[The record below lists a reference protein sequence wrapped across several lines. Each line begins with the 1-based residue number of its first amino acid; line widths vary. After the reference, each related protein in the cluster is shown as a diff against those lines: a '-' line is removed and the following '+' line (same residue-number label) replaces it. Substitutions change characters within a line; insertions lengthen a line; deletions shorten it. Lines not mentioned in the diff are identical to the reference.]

1 MTSVLPMGVN
11 LRNIADPKRIEL
23 EELGGKTVAIDAF
36 NTLYQFLSIIRGMT
50 GELLRDNK
58 GRVTSHLSGLFYRNM
73 NLLEEGMK
81 LIYVFDGIPPKLK
94 SLEIQRRR
102 EVKVVAGEMY
112 KEALER
118 KDYEAAKKF
127 ASATAYLDNQM
138 VDESKNLLDL
148 MGIPWVQAPSE
159 GEATAAYLTTTG
171 RADFAGSQDYDSLL
185 FGALRLVRNLTISGK
200 RKLPNR
206 NTRVDVIPE
215 TVYLSDVLGK
225 NGITREQLIDIGILL
240 GTDFNPDGF
249 AGIGPAT
256 ALKLVKKYSRIE
268 NMPDLK
274 GKMNFD
280 PNEIREI
287 FLHPK
292 VSTRDDLVLTQKPP
306 QNDAL
311 LSFLV
316 DEHNFSKE
324 RIDAALQRLNARK
337 NVESQS
343 LEQWFS

>member
-1 MTSVLPMGVN
+1 MGVN
-11 LRNIADPKRIEL
+11 LRNIAEPKKIEL

-73 NLLEEGMK
+73 NLLEDGLK

-112 KEALER
+112 KDALEK
-118 KDYEAAKKF
+118 KDYEAAKKY

-138 VDESKNLLDL
+138 VEESKKLLDL

-159 GEATAAYLTTTG
+159 GEATAAYLTTRG
-171 RADFAGSQDYDSLL
+171 KADFAGSQDYDSLL

-225 NGITREQLIDIGILL
+225 NAITRDQLIDIGILL

-249 AGIGPAT
+249 PGIGPAT
-256 ALKLVKKYSRIE
+256 ALKLIKKYSQIE
-268 NMPDLK
+268 NVPDLK
-274 GKMNFD
+274 GKLNFD

-287 FLHPK
+287 FKNPK
-292 VSTRDDLVLTQKPP
+292 VSTREDLDLSQKPP
-306 QNDAL
+306 DNEGL
-311 LSFLV
+311 VSFLV
-316 DEHNFSKE
+316 DERSFSKE

-337 NVESQS
+337 KVESQS

>member
-1 MTSVLPMGVN
+1 MGVN
-11 LRNIADPKRIEL
+11 LRNIADPKKIEL
-23 EELGGKTVAIDAF
+23 EDLSGKTVAIDAF

-73 NLLEEGMK
+73 NLLEAGMK
-81 LIYVFDGIPPKLK
+81 LIYVFDGVPPKLK

-112 KEALER
+112 KEALEK
-118 KDYEAAKKF
+118 KDFESAKKF

-138 VDESKNLLDL
+138 VEESKKLLDL

-159 GEATAAYLTTTG
+159 GEATAAYLTVAG
-171 RADFAGSQDYDSLL
+171 KADFAGSQDYDSLL
-185 FGALRLVRNLTISGK
+185 FGATRLVRNLTISGK

-215 TVYLSDVLGK
+215 TVYLSEVLGK

-249 AGIGPAT
+249 EGIGPAT
-256 ALKLVKKYSRIE
+256 ALKLIKKYSKIE
-268 NMPDLK
+268 EIPQLK
-274 GKMNFD
+274 GKINFD

-287 FLHPK
+287 FVHPQ
-292 VSTRDDLVLTQKPP
+292 VSTRDDLDLKQKLPESEG
-306 QNDAL
+306 L
-311 LSFLV
+311 RKFLV
-316 DEHNFSKE
+316 DDHDFSKE
-324 RIDAALQRLNARK
+324 RIDAALQRLEARK
-337 NVESQS
+337 KVESQS
-343 LEQWFS
+343 LEQWFSN

>member
-1 MTSVLPMGVN
+1 
-11 LRNIADPKRIEL
+11 
-23 EELGGKTVAIDAF
+23 
-36 NTLYQFLSIIRGMT
+36 MT

-73 NLLEEGMK
+73 NLMEAGMK
-81 LIYVFDGIPPKLK
+81 LIYVFDGTPPKLK

-112 KEALER
+112 MEALEK
-118 KDYEAAKKF
+118 KDYEAAKKY

-138 VDESKNLLDL
+138 VEESKKLLDL

-159 GEATAAYLTTTG
+159 GEATAAHLTITG
-171 RADFAGSQDYDSLL
+171 KADFAGSQDYDSLL
-185 FGALRLVRNLTISGK
+185 FGAQRLVRNLTISGK

-215 TVYLSDVLGK
+215 TVYLSEVLSK
-225 NGITREQLIDIGILL
+225 NAITREQLIDIGILL

-256 ALKLVKKYSRIE
+256 ALKLIRSIPRSKIFQIIR
-268 NMPDLK
+268 
-274 GKMNFD
+274 GKINLD

-287 FLHPK
+287 FLHPN
-292 VSTRDDLVLTQKPP
+292 VSTRDDLDP
-306 QNDAL
+306 
-311 LSFLV
+311 S
-316 DEHNFSKE
+316 SKATRN
-324 RIDAALQRLNARK
+324 RIA
-337 NVESQS
+337 
-343 LEQWFS
+343 

>member
-1 MTSVLPMGVN
+1 MGVN
-11 LRNIADPKRIEL
+11 LRNIADPKKIEL

-36 NTLYQFLSIIRGMT
+36 NTLYQFLSIIRGIT

-73 NLLEEGMK
+73 NLLEAGMK
-81 LIYVFDGIPPKLK
+81 LIYVFDGTPPKLK
-94 SLEIQRRR
+94 TLEIQRRR

-112 KEALER
+112 KEALEK
-118 KDYEAAKKF
+118 KDYEAAKKY

-138 VDESKNLLDL
+138 VEESKKLLDL

-159 GEATAAYLTTTG
+159 GEATAAYLTISG
-171 RADFAGSQDYDSLL
+171 KADFAGSQDYDSLL
-185 FGALRLVRNLTISGK
+185 FGAQRLVRNLTISGK

-215 TVYLSDVLGK
+215 TVYLSEVLSK
-225 NGITREQLIDIGILL
+225 NAITREQLIDIGILL

-256 ALKLVKKYSRIE
+256 ALKFIKKYSKIE
-268 NMPDLK
+268 NIPDLR
-274 GKMNFD
+274 GKINFD

-292 VSTRDDLVLTQKPP
+292 ISSREDLDLGQSPP
-306 QNDAL
+306 DTEMLRN
-311 LSFLV
+311 FLV
-316 DEHNFSKE
+316 AEHDFSKE
-324 RIDAALQRLNARK
+324 RIDSALQRLEERRK
-337 NVESQS
+337 VESQS
-343 LEQWFS
+343 LEQWFSK